1 MPQPA
6 AMTAAFPLA
15 RCASCEKDV
24 LTYVMLDEAGAEYR
38 ACADCDSPVAS
49 EISWVSTAELESVGY
64 QVGKRRP
71 KAGGCGC
78 SSGGCSI
85 RKQ

>member
-1 MPQPA
+1 M
-6 AMTAAFPLA
+6 A

-38 ACADCDSPVAS
+38 ACTDCDSPIAAT
-49 EISWVSTAELESVGY
+49 ISWVSTAELESVGY
-64 QVGKRRP
+64 QVGQRR

-85 RKQ
+85 RKH